1 MNTNDPNALAGAHG
15 AETSE
20 GTSQRPPPTT
30 SIPTDLRVNTTA
42 LNAVALSS
50 VAKYWVLTNLLPGP
64 IPQVSVYGLPGSGR
78 TDNQGKISQE
88 AMLGQ
93 HAAAGLLPADPL
105 LLQQHSQIPVSIST
119 SQGVTN
125 LSIPTGNMHL
135 ENNHQNHNSLSNHQ
149 QNDPLNQNQMNRDV
163 SRLSFGFSESV

>member
-1 MNTNDPNALAGAHG
+1 
-15 AETSE
+15 
-20 GTSQRPPPTT
+20 
-30 SIPTDLRVNTTA
+30 
-42 LNAVALSS
+42 
-50 VAKYWVLTNLLPGP
+50 
-64 IPQVSVYGLPGSGR
+64 
-78 TDNQGKISQE
+78 
-88 AMLGQ
+88 MLGQ